1 MEKIIMTI
9 LCNNFDNLL
18 VEGDAFSMRVAEE
31 HAAECE
37 ACAEKLAAWKEISN
51 AARGLR
57 MRWENEMLWPR
68 IERAL
73 RTEKQRSSS
82 RLWQVAAA
90 LLIFALVGGLA
101 WKAYDNSRTAEFNKY
116 ILQADAVD
124 QAEAAEKAHIAAIN
138 NLEKVAKPKLDDP
151 SSPLLVSY
159 KEKLMLLDD
168 ALAECQ
174 ANIDRNRQN
183 AQLRRQMLAIYSEK
197 QRTLQQVLREENHVS
212 NQ

>member
-1 MEKIIMTI
+1 MTI

-18 VEGDAFSMRVAEE
+18 LEGDAFSMGVAEE
-31 HAAECE
+31 HASECE
-37 ACAEKLAAWKEISN
+37 ACAEKLAAWKEISDT
-51 AARGLR
+51 ARGMR

-68 IERAL
+68 IERSL
-73 RTEKQRSSS
+73 RTEKQRTAS

-90 LLIFALVGGLA
+90 FLIFAVIGGLA
-101 WKAYDNSRTAEFNKY
+101 WQAYQRAHSTEFDNV
-116 ILQADAVD
+116 ILRESAVD
-124 QAEAAEKAHIAAIN
+124 QAEAAEKAHIAAID
-138 NLEKVAKPKLDDP
+138 NLEKIAKPKLEDP

-159 KEKLMLLDD
+159 KEKLMLLDE
-168 ALAECQ
+168 AIAECQ

-183 AQLRRQMLAIYSEK
+183 AQLRRQMLAVYSEK